1 MALLPISIVLGVLC
15 GLWFQITVWI
25 PWLVAWVG
33 FAAWAS
39 FFYAGGDNSG
49 FAKSLSANV
58 AGMLQGSFFFWL
70 WVQYGSGSMIFLS
83 VIIGV
88 LCFLMTFEGN
98 IALLSAIPGQFVGAS
113 GFFGNLCGHDGA
125 IWATLVSTFVCMLIG
140 NLFGIVSVKIT
151 NMVSKKIEE

>member
-1 MALLPISIVLGVLC
+1 
-15 GLWFQITVWI
+15 
-25 PWLVAWVG
+25 
-33 FAAWAS
+33 
-39 FFYAGGDNSG
+39 
-49 FAKSLSANV
+49 
-58 AGMLQGSFFFWL
+58 
-70 WVQYGSGSMIFLS
+70 MIFLS

-125 IWATLVSTFVCMLIG
+125 IWATRVSTFVCMLIG

-151 NMVSKKIEE
+151 NMVSKKTEE